1 VRWQRRLDLDDFEI
15 RHERVSTFAV
25 CDMLCRVGNSL
36 VGIRAD
42 HERREAVVFH
52 TRRLRTADV
61 VHELLHLRHPEWSER
76 GVNSATAPL
85 LGGSRSNG
93 RSTRK
98 EVKRGDPGVR
108 RQVAKQG
115 QRPLSAVRKV
125 KYERVAKN
133 CKTVVNHALRATHN
147 ETNLTK
153 FGSRDDWERIDAP
166 EE

>member
-1 VRWQRRLDLDDFEI
+1 MRIIIDSRESGLIGRWQRRLDLENYGI
-15 RHERVSTFAV
+15 RHERVSVFAV
-25 CDMLCRVGNSL
+25 CDELCRVGNSL

-52 TRRLRTADV
+52 TRRLTAADV

-76 GVNSATAPL
+76 EVNSATARL

-98 EVKRGDPGVR
+98 EVTRGDPVLR

-115 QRPLSAVRKV
+115 QRA
-125 KYERVAKN
+125 
-133 CKTVVNHALRATHN
+133 
-147 ETNLTK
+147 
-153 FGSRDDWERIDAP
+153 
-166 EE
+166 